1 MLARELM
8 TTPVVTCRPDWP
20 IRRVIGVLHKHD
32 ITAMPVLDETDR
44 MVGIVSEMD
53 VLRDALTPDPRAS
66 VRPVEQEIGPAPR
79 TVAEV
84 MTERVL
90 AVPETADIQQIAE
103 LMMST
108 GVKSVP
114 VTRDGRAAGIVSR
127 RDLLGVLARSDRRI
141 AADVRRALGDET
153 GDEPEWR
160 VHVHEG
166 DVRLTPRTGS
176 VDARIARVLAET
188 VPGVRGVEVETG
200 PRTPADR

>member
-8 TTPVVTCRPDWP
+8 TTPVVTAGPDWP
-20 IRRVIGVLHKHD
+20 IRRAIGILHEHD
-32 ITAMPVLDETDR
+32 ITALPVLDATGR

-53 VLRDALTPDPRAS
+53 VLRDAFTPDPRATM
-66 VRPVEQEIGPAPR
+66 RPAEPEPGPAPR

-90 AVPETADIQQIAE
+90 SVPENADVGQVAE

-114 VTRDGRAAGIVSR
+114 VTRDGRLAGIVSR
-127 RDLLGVLARSDRRI
+127 RDLLGVLARSDRTI

-153 GDEPEWR
+153 ADEPDWQ
-160 VHVHEG
+160 VHVRERV
-166 DVRLTPRTGS
+166 VRLTPRTPGA
-176 VDARIARVLAET
+176 DARIARILVET
-188 VPGVRGVEVETG
+188 VPGVRGVETTG
-200 PRTPADR
+200 PRPHPARR

>member
-8 TTPVVTCRPDWP
+8 TCPVVTCEPDWT
-20 IRRVIGVLHKHD
+20 IRRVVGVLHEHD
-32 ITAMPVLDETDR
+32 ITALPVLDEAGR

-53 VLRDALTPDPRAS
+53 VLRDAFTADPRAS
-66 VRPVEQEIGPAPR
+66 MRPVEQETGPAPR

-90 AVPETADIQQIAE
+90 SVPESADVQQIAE

-114 VTRDGRAAGIVSR
+114 VTRDGRLAGIVSR

-141 AADVRRALGDET
+141 AADVRRTLGDET
-153 GDEPEWR
+153 GDEPDWQVR
-160 VHVHEG
+160 AHDGVVH
-166 DVRLTPRTGS
+166 LATRTGTA
-176 VDARIARVLAET
+176 DARIARVLAET
-188 VPGVRGVEVETG
+188 VPGVRGVEVTAA
-200 PRTPADR
+200 PRTPIGH